1 MEKKIKK
8 ELYPNQKD
16 ASKEIISHLTNKKEK
31 CRYVI
36 LNAPTQSGKT
46 GCIMSLINDID
57 ESNSLRKKLGVE
69 TIYYIT
75 GDNQGIKQQTIDDFR
90 DYCTQYIFNESNVF
104 FFKNSDLGK
113 IKSPKFKNC
122 LIFLDESH
130 YGTSKEKNR
139 VPKFL
144 KDGGINYMKNDTS
157 MEKNNIYI
165 SSVSATPYP
174 EILNDYEKTK
184 KIVTFSVGE
193 SYRGIKEFYNN
204 NQLKIID
211 DSSILKYEILLRN
224 LLVDEVLPHLD
235 DIEKKRKKKKFVIMR
250 GNNKINYKELL
261 GDKYKV
267 FYMDSKKDTL
277 TEEQMY
283 LKIQDYC
290 IDKTEDADKY
300 LLFVIKGK
308 FRMGKRFR
316 DKCKDYCGCVIDFSE
331 GENISTTE
339 QGLLGRFCGYVGND
353 KRTKTDWKDIWFY
366 VSEKHT
372 QPLIDYYLDDKL
384 PTPYHS
390 KNSYTKSDTVV
401 WGRGDKVKPN
411 TELLKS
417 NGVKSYDVTKYIDDD
432 IKERLI
438 NYEVEFKPSELKKI
452 VSDIVTKCPKI
463 DNKYLNYLDGGHR
476 RLPNSKGDFKGIT
489 QIDGGKHRPFLT
501 DIKNYGKGV
510 WKPTLITYSEDKII
524 DKIILEIQE
533 TIIDKYE
540 KITNQL
546 GKLKEIHT
554 YSTKSN
560 DSIPLP
566 SLHDKRFQTV

>member
-1 MEKKIKK
+1 MKK
-8 ELYPNQKD
+8 EVKELFPNQKEV
-16 ASKEIISHLTNKKEK
+16 SKKIIDIFTNKKRN

-75 GDNQGIKQQTIDDFR
+75 GDNQQIKEQTIDDFR

-157 MEKNNIYI
+157 IEKNNIYI
-165 SSVSATPYP
+165 SSVSATAYD

-204 NQLKIID
+204 NQLKLID

-331 GENISTTE
+331 GKKISTTE

-372 QPLIDYYLDDKL
+372 QPLIDYYVNGNLA
-384 PTPYHS
+384 TPYHS
-390 KNSYTKSDTVV
+390 DYSYTKSDAVV
-401 WGRGDKVKPN
+401 YGIGDKVKPN

-417 NGVKSYDVTKYIDDD
+417 NEIKSYDVTKYIDED

-438 NYEVEFKPSELKKI
+438 NHKVEFKKGELKKI
-452 VSDIVTKCPKI
+452 VTDIVSKCPQI
-463 DNKYLNYLDGGHR
+463 DNKYLDYIDGGHR
-476 RLPNSKGDFKGIT
+476 RVPNSEGDFKGIT
-489 QIDGGKHRPFLT
+489 QIDGGKNRQFLT
-501 DIKNYGKGV
+501 NIKNYGKGV
-510 WKPTLITYSEDKII
+510 WKPTLITYSK

-546 GKLKEIHT
+546 GKLKEIYT

-560 DSIPLP
+560 DTIPLP
-566 SLHDKRFQTV
+566 RLHKTRFQTV

>member
-8 ELYPNQKD
+8 ELYPNQKNV
-16 ASKEIISHLTNKKEK
+16 SKEIISHLTNKKEK

-130 YGTSKEKNR
+130 YGTSKKKNR

-165 SSVSATPYP
+165 SSVSATPYD

-184 KIVTFSVGE
+184 KCVPLVVDDN
-193 SYRGIKEFYNN
+193 YKGIKAFYNN
-204 NQLKIID
+204 NQLKLID
-211 DSSILKYEILLRN
+211 DKSIINNEMLLRN
-224 LLVDEVLPHLD
+224 LLIDEVSPHLE
-235 DIEKKRKKKKFVIMR
+235 DIEKKRKKKKFIILR
-250 GNNKINYKELL
+250 SNNNKINYKDLL

-267 FYMDSKKDTL
+267 FYMDSQKDTL

-290 IDKTEDADKY
+290 IDKTEDTDKY
-300 LLFVIKGK
+300 LLFVIKGT

-316 DKCKDYCGCVIDFSE
+316 DKCKDYCGCVIDYSE
-331 GENISTTE
+331 GKISTTE

-417 NGVKSYDVTKYIDDD
+417 NEIKSYDVTKYIDDD

-438 NYEVEFKPSELKKI
+438 NHKVEFKKGELKKI
-452 VSDIVTKCPKI
+452 VTDIVSKCPQI
-463 DNKYLNYLDGGHR
+463 DNKYLNYIDGGHR
-476 RLPNSKGDFKGIT
+476 RVPNSEGDFKGIT
-489 QIDGGKHRPFLT
+489 QIDGGKNRQFLT

-510 WKPTLITYSEDKII
+510 WKPTLITYSK

-540 KITNQL
+540 VITNQF
-546 GKLKEIHT
+546 GKLKEINT

-560 DSIPLP
+560 DTIPLP
-566 SLHDKRFQTV
+566 RIHNTKFQMV

>member
-8 ELYPNQKD
+8 ELYPNQKNV
-16 ASKEIISHLTNKKEK
+16 SKEIISHLTNKKEK

-157 MEKNNIYI
+157 MENNNIYI

-372 QPLIDYYLDDKL
+372 QPLIDYYVNGNLA
-384 PTPYHS
+384 TPYHS
-390 KNSYTKSDTVV
+390 DYSYTKSDAVV
-401 WGRGDKVKPN
+401 YGRGDKVKPN

-417 NGVKSYDVTKYIDDD
+417 NGVKSYDVTKYIDED

-540 KITNQL
+540 EITNQL
-546 GKLKEIHT
+546 GKLKEIYT

-560 DSIPLP
+560 DTIPLP
-566 SLHDKRFQTV
+566 RLHNKKFQMV

>member
-1 MEKKIKK
+1 MVKNIKK

-16 ASKEIISHLTNKKEK
+16 VSKEIISHLTNKKEK

-57 ESNSLRKKLGVE
+57 ESNSLRKKLGIE

-75 GDNQGIKQQTIDDFR
+75 GDNQQIKEQTIDDFR

-165 SSVSATPYP
+165 SSVSATAYD

-184 KIVTFSVGE
+184 EIVTFSVGE

-204 NQLKIID
+204 NQLKLID

-331 GENISTTE
+331 GKNISTTE

-372 QPLIDYYLDDKL
+372 QPLIDYYVNGNLA
-384 PTPYHS
+384 TPYHS
-390 KNSYTKSDTVV
+390 DYSYTKKDCVK
-401 WGRGDKVKPN
+401 WGSGDKVKPN

-417 NGVKSYDVTKYIDDD
+417 NEIKSYDVTKYIDDD

-438 NYEVEFKPSELKKI
+438 NHKVEFKKGELKKI
-452 VSDIVTKCPKI
+452 VTDIVSKCPQI
-463 DNKYLNYLDGGHR
+463 DNKYLDYIDGGHR
-476 RLPNSKGDFKGIT
+476 RVPNSEGDFKGIT
-489 QIDGGKHRPFLT
+489 QIDGGKNRQFLT
-501 DIKNYGKGV
+501 NIKNYGKGV
-510 WKPTLITYSEDKII
+510 WKPTLITYSK

-540 KITNQL
+540 EITNQL

-560 DSIPLP
+560 DTIPLP
-566 SLHDKRFQTV
+566 RLHKTRFQMV

>member
-8 ELYPNQKD
+8 ELYPNQKNV
-16 ASKEIISHLTNKKEK
+16 SKEIISHLTNKKEK

-372 QPLIDYYLDDKL
+372 QPLIDYYVNGNLA
-384 PTPYHS
+384 TPYHS
-390 KNSYTKSDTVV
+390 DYSYTKSNTVV

-417 NGVKSYDVTKYIDDD
+417 NEIKSYDVTKYIDEN

-438 NYEVEFKPSELKKI
+438 NHKVKFKNGELKKI
-452 VSDIVTKCPKI
+452 VTDIVSKCPQI
-463 DNKYLNYLDGGHR
+463 DNKYLDYIDGGHR
-476 RLPNSKGDFKGIT
+476 RVPNSEGDFKGIT
-489 QIDGGKHRPFLT
+489 QIDGGKNRQFLT
-501 DIKNYGKGV
+501 NIKNYGKGV
-510 WKPTLITYSEDKII
+510 WKPTLITYSK

-540 KITNQL
+540 EITNQL

-566 SLHDKRFQTV
+566 RIHNKRFQMV

>member
-1 MEKKIKK
+1 MRHKKEIK
-8 ELYPNQKD
+8 ELYPNQKKV
-16 ASKEIISHLTNKKEK
+16 SNEIITHLINKKEK

-75 GDNQGIKQQTIDDFR
+75 GDNQDIKIQTIDDFK
-90 DYCTQYIFNESNVF
+90 DYCTEYIFNEKNVF
-104 FFKNSDLGK
+104 FFKNSDLAK
-113 IKSPKFKNC
+113 TKSPKFKNC

-130 YGTSKEKNR
+130 YGTSKEENK

-165 SSVSATPYP
+165 VSVSATPYD

-184 KIVTFSVGE
+184 KYVQLVVNDN
-193 SYRGIKEFYNN
+193 YKGIKAFYIN
-204 NQLKIID
+204 NQLKLIND
-211 DSSILKYEILLRN
+211 NSILKCEMLLRN
-224 LLVDEVLPHLD
+224 LLVDEVLPHLK
-235 DIEKKRKKKKFVIMR
+235 DIENKKNKKKFVIMR
-250 GNNKINYKELL
+250 GNNKINYKDLL

-267 FYMDSKKDTL
+267 FYMDSQKDTL

-290 IDKTEDADKY
+290 IDKTEDYDKY
-300 LLFVIKGK
+300 LLFVIKGR

-316 DKCKDYCGCVIDFSE
+316 DKCKDYCGCVIDFSN
-331 GENISTTE
+331 GKNVSTTE
-339 QGLLGRFCGYVGND
+339 QGLLGRFCGYISN

-372 QPLIDYYLDDKL
+372 KSLIDYYLNDEL
-384 PTPYHS
+384 QTPFHS
-390 KNSYTKSDTVV
+390 EYSYTKSYTTV
-401 WGRGDKVKPN
+401 WGKGDKVKPN
-411 TELLKS
+411 TELLK
-417 NGVKSYDVTKYIDDD
+417 NNKTKSYDVTKYVDDD

-438 NYEVEFKPSELKKI
+438 NYKEEFKRGELKKI
-452 VSDIVTKCPKI
+452 VSDIVKKCPKI
-463 DNKYLNYLDGGHR
+463 DNKYLNYIDGGHR
-476 RLPNSKGDFKGIT
+476 KLPNSEGNYNAIT
-489 QIDGGKHRPFLT
+489 QIDSGKHRKFLN

-510 WKPTLITYSEDKII
+510 WKPTLIFHTK
-524 DKIILEIQE
+524 DKIILEIEE

-540 KITNQL
+540 EIINQF
-546 GKLKEIHT
+546 GKKKEIHT

-566 SLHDKRFQTV
+566 RLRKTRFKMV

>member
-1 MEKKIKK
+1 MVKNIKK
-8 ELYPNQKD
+8 ELYPNQKNV
-16 ASKEIISHLTNKKEK
+16 SKEIISHLTNKKEK

-57 ESNSLRKKLGVE
+57 ESNSLRKKLGIE

-75 GDNQGIKQQTIDDFR
+75 GDNQGIKPQTIDDFR

-104 FFKNSDLGK
+104 FFKNYDLK
-113 IKSPKFKNC
+113 KTKSPKFKNC

-130 YGTSKEKNR
+130 YGTSKEENR

-157 MEKNNIYI
+157 MEKNNIHI
-165 SSVSATPYP
+165 VSVSATSYD

-184 KIVTFSVGE
+184 KYVQLVVDDN
-193 SYRGIKEFYNN
+193 YKGIKAFYNN
-204 NQLKIID
+204 NQLKLID
-211 DSSILKYEILLRN
+211 DKSIINNEMLLRN
-224 LLVDEVLPHLD
+224 LLIDEVLPHLE
-235 DIEKKRKKKKFVIMR
+235 DIEKKRNKKKFVIIR
-250 GNNKINYKELL
+250 GNNKINYKDLL

-267 FYMDSKKDTL
+267 FHMDSQKDTL

-283 LKIQDYC
+283 LKIYHNC
-290 IDKTEDADKY
+290 RYRTEKDDKY

-308 FRMGKRFR
+308 LRMGKRF
-316 DKCKDYCGCVIDFSE
+316 DDICKDYCGCVIDYSE

-339 QGLLGRFCGYVGND
+339 QGLLGRFCGYVGNN
-353 KRTKTDWKDIWFY
+353 KRTKTDWKDTWFY

-372 QPLIDYYLDDKL
+372 QPLIDYYLDDEL

-390 KNSYTKSDTVV
+390 KYSYTKSDAVV
-401 WGRGDKVKPN
+401 YGRGDKVKPN

-417 NGVKSYDVTKYIDDD
+417 NGVKSYDVTKYSDDD

-540 KITNQL
+540 EITNQL
-546 GKLKEIHT
+546 GKLKEIYT

-560 DSIPLP
+560 DTIPLP
-566 SLHDKRFQTV
+566 RLHKRRFQTV

>member
-1 MEKKIKK
+1 MIKKIKK

-16 ASKEIISHLTNKKEK
+16 VSKKIISHLTNKKEM

-57 ESNSLRKKLGVE
+57 ESNSLRKKLGIE

-130 YGTSKEKNR
+130 YATSKEKNR

-165 SSVSATPYP
+165 VSVSATPYD

-184 KIVTFSVGE
+184 KYVQLVVDDN
-193 SYRGIKEFYNN
+193 YKGIKAFYNN
-204 NQLKIID
+204 NQFKLINDK
-211 DSSILKYEILLRN
+211 SILKYEMLLRN
-224 LLVDEVLPHLD
+224 LLIDEVLPHLE
-235 DIEKKRKKKKFVIMR
+235 DIEKKRKKKKFIIMR
-250 GNNKINYKELL
+250 SNNKINYKELL

-290 IDKTEDADKY
+290 IDKTEDDDKH
-300 LLFVIKGK
+300 LLFVIKGR

-331 GENISTTE
+331 GKNISTTE

-372 QPLIDYYLDDKL
+372 QPLIDYYLNDEL

-390 KNSYTKSDTVV
+390 KNSYTKNNSTV

-417 NGVKSYDVTKYIDDD
+417 NGVKSYDVTKYIDED

-438 NYEVEFKPSELKKI
+438 NYKVNFKSGELKKI
-452 VSDIVTKCPKI
+452 IANIVSKDPYI
-463 DNKYLNYLDGGHR
+463 DNKYLKYIDGGHR
-476 RLPNSKGDFKGIT
+476 RLPNSEGDFKGIT

-510 WKPTLITYSEDKII
+510 WKPTLITYNKDE
-524 DKIILEIQE
+524 IILEIQE

-540 KITNQL
+540 EITNQL

-560 DSIPLP
+560 DNIPLP
-566 SLHDKRFQTV
+566 RIHTTRFQTV